1 MTDRYDALTVRES
14 NGKSYFT
21 KLGAMFPNKS
31 GDGFTLVL
39 DAVPASV
46 DGQYRILLI
55 LRAAMIPKIEL
66 PEATYSVRDGK
77 SSLKIVDVDAVPE
90 AYCTMVRQPVKA
102 AINEAFADASELPNW
117 LVREAA
123 RDVVTARTK

>member
-1 MTDRYDALTVRES
+1 MERYDALTVRES

-46 DGQYRILLI
+46 DGQYRII
-55 LRAAMIPKIEL
+55 LK
-66 PEATYSVRDGK
+66 
-77 SSLKIVDVDAVPE
+77 VPQD
-90 AYCTMVRQPVKA
+90 RQQGQQGGGGSQARP
-102 AINEAFADASELPNW
+102 
-117 LVREAA
+117 VREELDDEIPFVT
-123 RDVVTARTK
+123 RDSDW

>member
-1 MTDRYDALTVRES
+1 MADRYDALTVRES

-46 DGQYRILLI
+46 DGQYRLL
-55 LRAAMIPKIEL
+55 LKVPQPRDDRERSATNDRQQASNRANDHADDGERIP
-66 PEATYSVRDGK
+66 
-77 SSLKIVDVDAVPE
+77 
-90 AYCTMVRQPVKA
+90 
-102 AINEAFADASELPNW
+102 F
-117 LVREAA
+117 
-123 RDVVTARTK
+123 

>member
-1 MTDRYDALTVRES
+1 MTERYDALTVRES

-46 DGQYRILLI
+46 DGQYRILLKV
-55 LRAAMIPKIEL
+55 PQ
-66 PEATYSVRDGK
+66 PRD
-77 SSLKIVDVDAVPE
+77 D
-90 AYCTMVRQPVKA
+90 RQQQAPA
-102 AINEAFADASELPNW
+102 QQSRNSRFESDPAPSWD
-117 LVREAA
+117 
-123 RDVVTARTK
+123 D

>member
-1 MTDRYDALTVRES
+1 MAERYDALTVRET

-46 DGQYRILLI
+46 DGQYRILLKV
-55 LRAAMIPKIEL
+55 PQ
-66 PEATYSVRDGK
+66 PRDDRSDSPPARQQSR
-77 SSLKIVDVDAVPE
+77 SSGFNDGPAPGWE
-90 AYCTMVRQPVKA
+90 
-102 AINEAFADASELPNW
+102 
-117 LVREAA
+117 
-123 RDVVTARTK
+123 

>member
-1 MTDRYDALTVRES
+1 VAERYDALTVRES

-46 DGQYRILLI
+46 DGQYRILL
-55 LRAAMIPKIEL
+55 K
-66 PEATYSVRDGK
+66 
-77 SSLKIVDVDAVPE
+77 VP
-90 AYCTMVRQPVKA
+90 Q
-102 AINEAFADASELPNW
+102 
-117 LVREAA
+117 A
-123 RDVVTARTK
+123 RDDRQQQAPAQDRQAQSRNSRFESDPAPSWD

>member
-1 MTDRYDALTVRES
+1 MADRYDALTVRES

-46 DGQYRILLI
+46 DGQYRLL
-55 LRAAMIPKIEL
+55 
-66 PEATYSVRDGK
+66 
-77 SSLKIVDVDAVPE
+77 LKVPQPRE
-90 AYCTMVRQPVKA
+90 ERSDSAPARQTAP
-102 AINEAFADASELPNW
+102 P
-117 LVREAA
+117 A
-123 RDVVTARTK
+123 RNRFEDDPAPSWDD

>member
-1 MTDRYDALTVRES
+1 MADRYDALTVRES

-46 DGQYRILLI
+46 DGQYRLI
-55 LRAAMIPKIEL
+55 LKVPQPRDDRERSATNDRQQANARAN
-66 PEATYSVRDGK
+66 D
-77 SSLKIVDVDAVPE
+77 
-90 AYCTMVRQPVKA
+90 
-102 AINEAFADASELPNW
+102 FADDGERIPF
-117 LVREAA
+117 
-123 RDVVTARTK
+123 